1 MAGDDKPRTRP
12 NGPTD
17 GERVSLDNEGKNGSS
32 GSEREKARRG
42 KEATQGADVAMIRRK
57 RLRSGQ

>member
-12 NGPTD
+12 KGPAD
-17 GERVSLDNEGKNGSS
+17 GEPVSLDNEGRTATS
-32 GSEREKARRG
+32 GSERGKARRER
-42 KEATQGADVAMIRRK
+42 EATQGADVAMIRRK